1 MNRRLSCL
9 ALALALVLP
18 LTARPAVAAEPPRSV
33 AEVASA
39 TFVLGCAAHVGALD
53 KLRERLQ
60 PGGDLYLPRLPD
72 GAAKPFLQGRP
83 GEAYIREEAGVTLA
97 LVPGDEQCA
106 VFVRRVAASAINA
119 QVEKDL
125 KAAVGRYFTIQPGG
139 RETKGA
145 LTSRF
150 VDLVPTQSYR
160 EELVKKHGR
169 EPAGL
174 RVIVTTSE
182 SANPDLQAIITIGL
196 RQQP

>member
-1 MNRRLSCL
+1 MSRLL
-9 ALALALVLP
+9 PALVLALV
-18 LTARPAVAAEPPRSV
+18 AAGHSGYAAEPPPRNV
-33 AEVASA
+33 AEIASA
-39 TFVLGCAAHVGALD
+39 TFVRGCAAHVGALD
-53 KLRERLQ
+53 KLRDKMQ
-60 PGGDLYLPRLPD
+60 PGGELYLPRLPD
-72 GAAKPFLQGRP
+72 QAARPFLQGRP

-97 LVPGDEQCA
+97 IVSADEQCA
-106 VFVRRVAASAINA
+106 VFVRKVSPAALNA

-125 KAAVGRYFTIQPGG
+125 KTAVGRYFTVQTGG

-150 VDLVPTQSYR
+150 IDLVPTSAYR
-160 EELVKKHGR
+160 DELVSRHGG

-196 RQQP
+196 RQP